1 MLKAIRYFY
10 LQIVHLQKYLES
22 KYFIFQPFDGKIC
35 NQKNGEIINFR
46 NENLNKTQNN
56 SVGIE

>member
-35 NQKNGEIINFR
+35 N
-46 NENLNKTQNN
+46 
-56 SVGIE
+56 

>member
-22 KYFIFQPFDGKIC
+22 KYFVFNPLVEKFIIRKTE
-35 NQKNGEIINFR
+35 KNHQFP
-46 NENLNKTQNN
+46 NENLNKT
-56 SVGIE
+56 